1 MFMNTILS
9 MFQSVKQY
17 TVSGNLI
24 NWESGGKVW
33 HFVTEQSKWIWMSY
47 QPAWTACVLT
57 VILQSWTLSHVNI
70 SRSAGSHSTELRTA
84 RIRKLVFH
92 FPAVLRWRKVFSLA
106 VAITEK
112 WPSNAML
119 WQHPA
124 LLAGCSHPLQHGNS
138 TKYYRTTAWLNIFCL
153 SITDWSWH

>member
-84 RIRKLVFH
+84 RIRKLVFY

-112 WPSNAML
+112 WPSCDSTQPY
-119 WQHPA
+119 WQVAHI
-124 LLAGCSHPLQHGNS
+124 HFS
-138 TKYYRTTAWLNIFCL
+138 TGTALNITEPLLGSTYSAFQ
-153 SITDWSWH
+153 